1 MLKVRI
7 FPIILCLL
15 AIAPIRSRAQ
25 EKPDAD
31 KVRELEF
38 RLMEAYKQRQLE
50 IFSQMLDEE
59 FVITFEDGNTYSK
72 TGYLSYSAKSS
83 SRVDLVEMPE
93 LKVRVH
99 GNTAVVIGIYHE
111 RGENKREPYD
121 YHDRFTDIWMKK
133 GGKWLMIASHY
144 AVPYKP

>member
-1 MLKVRI
+1 
-7 FPIILCLL
+7 
-15 AIAPIRSRAQ
+15 
-25 EKPDAD
+25 
-31 KVRELEF
+31 
-38 RLMEAYKQRQLE
+38 MEAYKQRQLE

-72 TGYLSYSAKSS
+72 TGYLSYSATSS